1 MDVYV
6 TPEESVVGPG
16 DRLSLT
22 LFLAVMVHAVVIL
35 GVGFTA
41 QESRRERSNTL
52 DIVMVQHRAEKPAED
67 ARLLAQANQAGGG
80 ESQLADRPT
89 VPVPAPMISADAVIA
104 ASSPRMPV
112 FRKLEKPTRTLA
124 MTTPAASFAIKPQAL
139 LTARHSEFK
148 RKVYKKPRKRPKTKA
163 APKPVAVADT
173 QSAPAPSLNA
183 ATLMTRSLAMASLT
197 AELDENLRAFADRPR
212 RKWIT
217 SKTRE
222 YKYAAYMD
230 AWRAKVE
237 RIGNLN
243 YPDEARRRRISGSL
257 LLEVSLKA
265 DGSIHEVALRRSS
278 GQKTLDDAAIR
289 IVKLAAPFA
298 PLPKNIR
305 KETDILHIQR
315 TWQFLAS
322 ARLASR

>member
-1 MDVYV
+1 MSVYAIH
-6 TPEESVVGPG
+6 EEPVVGPG

-41 QESRRERSNTL
+41 QESRRESSNTL
-52 DIVMVQHRAEKPAED
+52 DIVMVQHRAEKAAED
-67 ARLLAQANQAGGG
+67 ARLLAQSNQAGGG
-80 ESQLADRPT
+80 ESPLADRPT
-89 VPVPAPMISADAVIA
+89 TPAPAPMISADAVIA
-104 ASSPRMPV
+104 ASSPPMPV
-112 FRKLEKPTRTLA
+112 FRKLDKPAQFLA
-124 MTTPAASFAIKPQAL
+124 MAAHAAAMKKPQAL

-148 RKVYKKPRKRPKTKA
+148 RRVFKKPQKRPG
-163 APKPVAVADT
+163 PKAVAKP
-173 QSAPAPSLNA
+173 PAIADSQATPTPSLNA
-183 ATLMTRSLAMASLT
+183 AALITRSLAMASLT
-197 AELDENLRAFADRPR
+197 AELDENLKAYSDRPR

-257 LLEVSLKA
+257 LLDVSLKA
-265 DGSIHEVALRRSS
+265 DGSIYEVALRRSS

-289 IVKLAAPFA
+289 IVRLAAPFA